1 MLDPGALERRFLD
14 ELPEPAGVPA
24 SAARK
29 PVITQF
35 QLALAI
41 IVAVAALA
49 VVIAAQRVTDGA
61 IYRALEAREA
71 PERFLAS
78 ELAALRLMAM
88 SASSPVPGRLYLG
101 IEQCFKAR
109 VAVPFDDEHS
119 ADARQTL
126 ASCAD
131 MEVGR
136 LYAQGGEKLAE
147 QGRAVLRQAG
157 LPLL

>member
-1 MLDPGALERRFLD
+1 
-14 ELPEPAGVPA
+14 
-24 SAARK
+24 
-29 PVITQF
+29 
-35 QLALAI
+35 
-41 IVAVAALA
+41 

-109 VAVPFDDEHS
+109 VAVPFDDAHI

-126 ASCAD
+126 ATCAD

>member
-1 MLDPGALERRFLD
+1 M
-14 ELPEPAGVPA
+14 PA

-71 PERFLAS
+71 PERFLAN

-101 IEQCFKAR
+101 IEECFKAR

-147 QGRAVLRQAG
+147 QGRVVLRQAG